1 VGHLSVAPLLG
12 ELRAL
17 ALRVKGVQGANTPAY
32 FGIIFNGEE
41 KSFSNICTLLLV
53 VQTFS
58 RGQLISRHRLIWGRC
73 YKTFYGRNFVIF
85 VISYSVCARQAFLA

>member
-1 VGHLSVAPLLG
+1 MGHLSGAPFLG

-17 ALRVKGVQGANTPAY
+17 TLRVKGVQGTNTPAY
-32 FGIIFNGEE
+32 FLRNVNGEE
-41 KSFSNICTLLLV
+41 KSFSNVDTLLLV

-58 RGQLISRHRLIWGRC
+58 RGQLIRRHRLIWGQC